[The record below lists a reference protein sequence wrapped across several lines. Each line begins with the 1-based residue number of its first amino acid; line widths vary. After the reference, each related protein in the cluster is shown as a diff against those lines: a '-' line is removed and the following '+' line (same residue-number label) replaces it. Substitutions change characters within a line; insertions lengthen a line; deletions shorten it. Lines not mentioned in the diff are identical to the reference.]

1 MPHAKIALVLLVA
14 FVLPSAAEALGLGE
28 IHVDSALNE
37 PLAAEVEIVGATA
50 EDLAG
55 ISASIANSE
64 AFQRFGVDR
73 PAFLSTA
80 TFRIAMDGKGQP
92 ILAIRSKGSF
102 TEPLIN
108 MLIDLRWRGGEVIRQ
123 YTLLLDP
130 PRFPADTAVAEAM
143 PIDRRDTVIAP
154 ASPEPLRETSQTAAQ
169 IAPNPARTSATVDE
183 RIARETVKV
192 AAGAT
197 LRGIASRASF
207 RGDAGLETLMI
218 AIFRANPN
226 AFDGNIN
233 RLRRGAEVTIPSPP
247 EVSKISAADASH
259 EFLLQM
265 EAWRARGKFPGQV
278 RAVGPAVAA
287 PAPAPNE
294 SVIRPEPA
302 ATRQEPLSNAS
313 DAVIDAQANI
323 AAASD
328 YAALDRRVQVLQEG
342 LNELQG
348 ALHRQ
353 QDTLAGLQ
361 ARVALADKA
370 RVTVAP
376 PAVRSGH
383 PIGASIAAILVLA
396 TAFGAL
402 YAWRRRP
409 SLEPMVSPV
418 YAEAQDLGTRQI
430 AVRTAASH
438 AAPAAPARTEPPRG
452 SQVEARP
459 HAKGEVRRSVAN
471 VAPPERPSLEAT
483 VLADID
489 VEALS
494 ASYLSEA
501 GRDALEHAA
510 DPATTEAADRASAGM
525 KTRVRDA
532 NAETTPLEAVRITGT
547 LEEPI
552 AERPVPDD
560 RSSTDGLDADTAK
573 LQYRLLD
580 LDGTV
585 HHVPMP
591 SILYE
596 KAGFKE
602 RRTSL
607 VDVLKVAVKRE
618 PNRRDLRMKLLETYH
633 AAAATSRQG
642 FLEVAQSLAG
652 ERGSMTDEEWG
663 KIVGMGRQIAADDDL
678 FASDIARAD
687 DKLATCA

>member
-1 MPHAKIALVLLVA
+1 MPHAKIALVLFVA
-14 FVLPSAAEALGLGE
+14 FVLPTAAEALGLGE

-50 EDLAG
+50 DDLAG
-55 ISASIANSE
+55 ISASIANPE

-130 PRFPADTAVAEAM
+130 PRLPADTAVAAAA
-143 PIDRRDTVIAP
+143 PIESRDAVMATGA
-154 ASPEPLRETSQTAAQ
+154 PEPFRQASQTTPQ
-169 IAPNPARTSATVDE
+169 RAPNHAQTSATVDE
-183 RIARETVKV
+183 PIPRETVKV
-192 AAGAT
+192 AAGGT
-197 LRGIASRASF
+197 LRGIASRAST

-233 RLRRGAEVTIPSPP
+233 RLRRGAEVTIPSPT
-247 EVSKISAADASH
+247 EVSKISKADASR

-265 EAWRARGKFPGQV
+265 EAWHTGGKLSRQV
-278 RAVGPAVAA
+278 RPLEPVAAA
-287 PAPAPNE
+287 PA
-294 SVIRPEPA
+294 
-302 ATRQEPLSNAS
+302 ATS
-313 DAVIDAQANI
+313 DD
-323 AAASD
+323 
-328 YAALDRRVQVLQEG
+328 AALDLNRKVQVLQEG

-348 ALHRQ
+348 ALRRE
-353 QDTLAGLQ
+353 QDTLVGLQ

-370 RVTVAP
+370 RVTVTP

-396 TAFGAL
+396 GAFAAL

-409 SLEPMVSPV
+409 SLEPTVSPA
-418 YAEAQDLGTRQI
+418 YAKVPDSGAPQI
-430 AVRTAASH
+430 GVRAEASH
-438 AAPAAPARTEPPRG
+438 AAPAAPARNERPPG

-459 HAKGEVRRSVAN
+459 HAKDDLRRSVAE
-471 VAPPERPSLEAT
+471 VAPAERPSLEAP
-483 VLADID
+483 VLGDID

-501 GRDALEHAA
+501 RRDALEHAVN
-510 DPATTEAADRASAGM
+510 PAATEAADLASGGM
-525 KTRVRDA
+525 KTRLRDT
-532 NAETTPLEAVRITGT
+532 NAETTPLEAVRMTDT
-547 LEEPI
+547 LEVPI
-552 AERPVPDD
+552 AERPVPDN

-652 ERGSMTDEEWG
+652 ERGNMTDDEWG